1 MAASAIRLSA
11 LDDSFLTVES
21 PNAHMHV
28 GWAAIFKPPTGRDRP
43 GFEELR
49 AHIGARLSR
58 APRYRQKLCSAPLEI
73 DAPCWVDDPD
83 FDVARHV
90 TRAESS
96 DLDEVVASCMS
107 EQLDRELPLW
117 EIRIADRLD
126 DGRIGVVGKAHHCM
140 VDGVA
145 AVELGSLLLDT
156 VPVPAAAAAADEDW
170 RPRELPG
177 TPGRLTA
184 IVEAR
189 IREQLELARAASA
202 LMLSP
207 RRMLGV
213 PGRAAQV
220 VSGPLRRTLRP
231 ATPVAPLN
239 EPISPARRLA
249 RVSRPLADLQR
260 VRERYGATVNDVY
273 LAAAAGALRT
283 LLKESGREPVPL
295 KTMVPVSVRDD
306 GQLDEFGNRISFM
319 FVVLPCDEPDAE
331 RRLRLVRMATD
342 ESKESGDPGIAELA
356 LRLIGYGPRA
366 LRHLVARSMASP
378 RMFNLV
384 VSNIPGPREPMY
396 MSGCELEEA
405 YPVVP
410 LAEGH
415 ALSIG
420 MTTIQD
426 RACFGLYADRRSLGD
441 VDRVA
446 EALGE
451 STDELLTLA

>member
-1 MAASAIRLSA
+1 
-11 LDDSFLTVES
+11 
-21 PNAHMHV
+21 
-28 GWAAIFKPPTGRDRP
+28 
-43 GFEELR
+43 
-49 AHIGARLSR
+49 
-58 APRYRQKLCSAPLEI
+58 
-73 DAPCWVDDPD
+73 
-83 FDVARHV
+83 
-90 TRAESS
+90 
-96 DLDEVVASCMS
+96 
-107 EQLDRELPLW
+107 
-117 EIRIADRLD
+117 
-126 DGRIGVVGKAHHCM
+126 M

-145 AVELGSLLLDT
+145 AVELGSLLLDPVP
-156 VPVPAAAAAADEDW
+156 VPVPAAGADEDW

-177 TPGRLTA
+177 TAGRLAA
-184 IVEAR
+184 IIEAR

-202 LMLSP
+202 MLSP

-213 PGRAAQV
+213 PGRVAQV

-331 RRLRLVRMATD
+331 RRLRRVRMATD

-366 LRHLVARSMASP
+366 LRHLVARAMASP